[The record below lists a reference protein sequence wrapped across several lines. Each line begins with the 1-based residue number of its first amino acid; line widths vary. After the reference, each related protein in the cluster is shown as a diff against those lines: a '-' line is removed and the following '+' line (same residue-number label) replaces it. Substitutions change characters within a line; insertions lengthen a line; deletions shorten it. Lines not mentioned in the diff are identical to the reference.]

1 MESVREFKRVMER
14 EIAKGGCPLQLEKIE
29 IKTTDYQK
37 IITEEKL
44 TEVLSYLLRVGKFK
58 EYATKTVNDNVYMD
72 RKGKQPVFI
81 RTRSSIERNRLY
93 GNMRRYVKK
102 LTGDF
107 DTPVYLETV
116 QCFFTLPKEDM
127 IKYRYTHEGEETYA
141 FVLKDKYI
149 KALYAH
155 CLLMRKD
162 AAVTT
167 DVTGLDEQTEDI
179 VTLDAVKDGL
189 FQCLLMD
196 DVTIVDEKIC
206 MNLYS
211 IYRLN

>member
-1 MESVREFKRVMER
+1 MESMRKFNRVMER
-14 EIAKGGCPLQLEKIE
+14 EIAKGGCPLRLEKVE
-29 IKTTDYQK
+29 IKTADYQK
-37 IITEEKL
+37 IATGEKL
-44 TEVLSYLLRVGKFK
+44 TEVLSYLLRIGKFK

-93 GNMRRYVKK
+93 GNMRRYAKK
-102 LTGDF
+102 LTGNF
-107 DTPVYLETV
+107 DASVYLETV

-127 IKYRYTHEGEETYA
+127 IKYRYIHEGKETYA

-162 AAVTT
+162 ATVTT
-167 DVTGLDEQTEDI
+167 DVTGLDEQI
-179 VTLDAVKDGL
+179 VAIVRLDAVKDGL

-211 IYRLN
+211 IYLLN

>member
-1 MESVREFKRVMER
+1 ME
-14 EIAKGGCPLQLEKIE
+14 
-29 IKTTDYQK
+29 
-37 IITEEKL
+37 
-44 TEVLSYLLRVGKFK
+44 
-58 EYATKTVNDNVYMD
+58 
-72 RKGKQPVFI
+72 
-81 RTRSSIERNRLY
+81 
-93 GNMRRYVKK
+93 NMRRYAKK

-127 IKYRYTHEGEETYA
+127 IKYRYTHEGKETYA

-167 DVTGLDEQTEDI
+167 DVTGLDEQTADI